1 MNLLI
6 EELTPSQANIIV
18 EASGS
23 EGSQR
28 KLYLNGIFMQADV
41 VNQNKRVYPLD
52 EMTREVQ
59 RAQRIISE
67 SNGIFGELDHPTTL
81 TVNLDRISH
90 FITELKM
97 VGSDVYGK
105 AQIITDTPM
114 GKIAAALINTNVR
127 LGVSSRGTGHVNE
140 SSGNVSNFGFVT
152 VDIVANPSAVKA
164 LPVGIYE
171 SLQLTQNGR
180 QTLSLAE
187 SVIHDQNAQK
197 YFVAA
202 FQKFLAD
209 MQFQKR

>member
-18 EASGS
+18 EASGN

-41 VNQNKRVYPLD
+41 INQNKRKYPLE
-52 EMTREVQ
+52 EMAREVQ

-140 SSGNVSNFGFVT
+140 STGDVSNFGFVT

-197 YFVAA
+197 YFIAA

-209 MQFQKR
+209 MQFEKR